1 MSKGKLLAVCI
12 VWLML
17 VGVGAVAWRFFIQ
30 PQQQLAAEKE
40 REAQIETTS
49 GQSRYRSTIQ
59 LGLDPFSGYA
69 VLRSEAFQEK
79 LREKSIRVQL
89 MDDQADYGARIRKLQ
104 RGEIQMAAFTI
115 DAFVKACSQIDDLPG
130 VIVALLDET
139 RGADAMV
146 ANKQQFPNVD
156 ALNHPDV
163 RFVLTADSP
172 SETLARVVI
181 SQFHLDQ
188 LSHDPFLFQRTP
200 EQTFAHYRE
209 SKPGSREVYVAW
221 EPFVSQMLENETMHV
236 VIDSSRFRGYIVDV
250 LVVSRDFLS
259 KNESVVQDVVGS
271 YFAAIYQ
278 HRGDMLSLVQADAQQ
293 QQMELTPEQAKK
305 LVAGVHWKNTIENF
319 AHFGIL
325 EERSR
330 QHIEDMIANI
340 TGVLTRTG
348 AIPKDPTD
356 GAPAKL
362 FNQRILQHL
371 QASDFHPGLQS
382 ETLEQEGTILPVLSD
397 EDWSNLR
404 EIGELNVPALVFAR
418 GTAALQPSSQVVLD
432 ELVRTLNTFPQYY
445 VLIKGDATRR
455 GNVEANRQLA
465 EQRAKAA
472 ADYLVQRGIHQ
483 SRVHALSVEPTG
495 EASVSFV
502 LGEAPY

>member
-17 VGVGAVAWRFFIQ
+17 VGIGAVAWRFFIE
-30 PQQQLAAEKE
+30 PQKQLAAEKE

-49 GQSRYRSTIQ
+49 GQSRYRATVN

-69 VLRSEAFQEK
+69 VLRSPAFQDS
-79 LREKSIRVQL
+79 LRDKSIRVQL
-89 MDDQADYGARIRKLQ
+89 VDDQADYGARIRKLQ
-104 RGEIQMAAFTI
+104 QGEIQMAAFTI
-115 DAFVKACSQIDDLPG
+115 DALVKACAQIDDLPG
-130 VIVALLDET
+130 VIVAILDET

-156 ALNHPDV
+156 SLNHPDV

-188 LSHDPFLFQRTP
+188 LNREPFVLLKTP
-200 EQTFAHYRE
+200 EQTFARYRE
-209 SKPGSREVYVAW
+209 SKPSSREVFVLW

-259 KNESVVQDVVGS
+259 KNESIVQEVVGS
-271 YFAAIYQ
+271 YFAAAYQ
-278 HRGDMLSLVQADAQQ
+278 HRGDMLSLVRTDAEQQ
-293 QQMELTPEQAKK
+293 QLRLTPAQAEK

-348 AIPKDPTD
+348 AIRKDPTE
-356 GAPAKL
+356 GSPAKL
-362 FNQRILQHL
+362 FNQRILQNL
-371 QASDFHPGLQS
+371 RATDFHPGLQS
-382 ETLEQEGTILPVLSD
+382 ETLEQEGTTLPVLSGD
-397 EDWSNLR
+397 DWTNLR
-404 EIGELNVPALVFAR
+404 EIGELNVPPLVFAR
-418 GTAALQPSSQVVLD
+418 GTAQLQPSSQVVLD
-432 ELVRTLNTFPQYY
+432 ELVRTLNTWPQYY

-483 SRVHALSVEPTG
+483 SRVHAVAVEPTG